1 MRGFAVWAALLAA
14 LLVVGCGP
22 KSEGT
27 DASTGGSGGP
37 KVSSGE
43 GESVDA
49 QGSTFVQPFLSKV
62 FAEFK
67 TKTGFQINY
76 TGGGS
81 SAGIQG
87 VVEGGAPFG
96 ASDAPMSDE
105 EMSKAKG
112 KILNIPIVL
121 GAVAIAYNVPG
132 VENGLK
138 LDGAVLAEIFMSKIE
153 KWNDPKIA
161 ALNPGLT
168 LPDLPIAVQVRADG
182 SGTTYVLSDFL
193 SQVSEEWKSAMG
205 TSKKLTWGSK
215 AQQWPK
221 SDGVANNT
229 KQTPGSITYVELTWA
244 KKSGLNYA
252 AVKNAAGQFV
262 LPDGAGITAA
272 AAGVPIPDDFRVS
285 IVNAPG
291 ETSYPVSSFVFGLV
305 PEDLT
310 GNKFGKQVVEAIQ
323 YTVTDGQAF
332 AEELDYAKLPQEVV
346 DKVKAALGGV
356 KTQ

>member
-1 MRGFAVWAALLAA
+1 MRGFAVWAALAAFLA
-14 LLVVGCGP
+14 VGCGP
-22 KSEGT
+22 KAGDGDS
-27 DASTGGSGGP
+27 STGGTGGP
-37 KVSSGE
+37 KVSSAE

-62 FAEFK
+62 FSEYK

-105 EMSKAKG
+105 EMGKAKG
-112 KILNIPIVL
+112 KILNVPIVL

-132 VENGLK
+132 VESGLK
-138 LDGAVLAEIFMSKIE
+138 LDGPVLAEIFMSKIE

-161 ALNPGLT
+161 GLNPGVT

-182 SGTTYVLSDFL
+182 SGTTYVVSDFL
-193 SQVSEEWKSAMG
+193 SKVSEEWKSAMG
-205 TSKKLTWGSK
+205 TSKKLSWGPK

-244 KKSGLNYA
+244 KKSGLSYA
-252 AVKNAAGQFV
+252 AVKNPDGQFV
-262 LPDGAGITAA
+262 LPDAAGITAA
-272 AAGVPIPDDFRVS
+272 AEGVSLPDDFRVS

-291 ETSYPVSSFVFGLV
+291 AKSYPISSFVFGLV

-310 GNKFGKQVVEAIQ
+310 GNKFGKQVVEAIR
-323 YTVTDGQAF
+323 YTITDGQAF
-332 AEELDYAKLPQEVV
+332 AEELDYAKLPQGVV
-346 DKVKAALGGV
+346 DKVTAALGGV